1 MARKRC
7 CGLVEDEPI
16 CRKFIGVPPMGQRT
30 INLKIEELEAVRLKD
45 LVGLEQ
51 TQAAFAMGLSRA
63 TYQRVL
69 QSARRKISEAL
80 VNGNEL
86 LIEGGDYMVKN
97 RKFECQECQHVW
109 EVAPC
114 SEGGKHGYEIA
125 CPECSSMKKIKLGED
140 GARHAC
146 GGGHHHGEG
155 GHGGG
160 CCGH

>member
-1 MARKRC
+1 MARQRC
-7 CGLVEDEPI
+7 CGLVDEEPF
-16 CRKFIGVPPMGQRT
+16 CRRFIAEEAEGRESV
-30 INLKIEELEAVRLKD
+30 NLQVEELEAVRLKD
-45 LVGLEQ
+45 LLCLEQ
-51 TQAAFAMGLSRA
+51 SEAALAMGLSRA

-69 QSARRKISEAL
+69 QAARKKISAAL
-80 VNGNEL
+80 VNGL
-86 LIEGGDYMVKN
+86 GITIQGGVYMIKN

-140 GARHAC
+140 GVRHVC